1 MFVDETVTRSIF
13 CKKYLINALKIVSR
27 IYAKKKL
34 DSFLP
39 FILFFFQ
46 EGLSSHLHFHK
57 L

>member
-13 CKKYLINALKIVSR
+13 CKKYLINALKLFHEFMQ
-27 IYAKKKL
+27 KKL

-46 EGLSSHLHFHK
+46 VGLSSHLHFHK

>member
-46 EGLSSHLHFHK
+46 VGLSSHLHFHK

>member
-1 MFVDETVTRSIF
+1 MFVDETVTRSIV

-46 EGLSSHLHFHK
+46 VGLSSHLHFHK

>member
-13 CKKYLINALKIVSR
+13 CKKYLTNALKIVSR

-46 EGLSSHLHFHK
+46 VGLSSHLHFHK